1 MRVMLRATPA
11 LSTTKA
17 HRHGSPVTLEG
28 RRFEAPCPVD
38 EETNMTIQV
47 GDHLPQV
54 TFRVNG
60 PEGPEAKTTDD
71 LFKGRRVVL
80 VGVPGAFT
88 PSCHRNHL
96 PGFVAHKDE
105 ILSRGVDAIA
115 VTSVNDV
122 FVLNA
127 WKKESSAEGIEFLAD
142 GNAEFAKATGLDMD
156 GTGFGLGPRSKRYS
170 MLVDDGV
177 VRVLH
182 LEEVPVK
189 TEISGAEA
197 LLKVI

>member
-1 MRVMLRATPA
+1 
-11 LSTTKA
+11 
-17 HRHGSPVTLEG
+17 
-28 RRFEAPCPVD
+28 
-38 EETNMTIQV
+38 MTIQV